1 MMKANVQYHDRFLP
15 IDKKIG
21 QLDISL
27 FMQVNAFERQKKENE
42 VLDAKYIVIVED

>member
-1 MMKANVQYHDRFLP
+1 MIKANVQYHERFLP

-27 FMQVNAFERQKKENE
+27 FMQVNAFEHQKRGNE
-42 VLDAKYIVIVED
+42 VLDAK

>member
-21 QLDISL
+21 QLSTFL
-27 FMQVNAFERQKKENE
+27 LMNVNVFEHQKRGNE
-42 VLDAKYIVIVED
+42 VLDAK